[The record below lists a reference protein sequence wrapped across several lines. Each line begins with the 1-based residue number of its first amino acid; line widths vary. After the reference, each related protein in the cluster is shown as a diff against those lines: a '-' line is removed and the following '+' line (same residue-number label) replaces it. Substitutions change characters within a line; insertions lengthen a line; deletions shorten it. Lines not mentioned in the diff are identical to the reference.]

1 MKVNNAQN
9 AEYTIMDLPKIIQIA
24 REHTLLGRY
33 ETSLKKYEIA
43 LEIIQSRKKE
53 VSVGVLKDKWQMT
66 ELNIKS
72 EITQTKQML
81 EAYRALIDID
91 FNYFKK
97 QIESNEIKK
106 KNFKKKALW
115 YLIYQMQVEILFQI
129 KIFLVIHH
137 SYIMIHQNKI
147 HLVLLEEMII
157 MIIW

>member
-9 AEYTIMDLPKIIQIA
+9 AEYTIMDLPKIIKIA

-81 EAYRALIDID
+81 EACRALTDID

-106 KNFKKKALW
+106 KKFQEKSVMVFDIFLMMFHI
-115 YLIYQMQVEILFQI
+115 YLIMYVPLQFLL
-129 KIFLVIHH
+129 FLVNPLL
-137 SYIMIHQNKI
+137 YIR
-147 HLVLLEEMII
+147 L
-157 MIIW
+157 IIW